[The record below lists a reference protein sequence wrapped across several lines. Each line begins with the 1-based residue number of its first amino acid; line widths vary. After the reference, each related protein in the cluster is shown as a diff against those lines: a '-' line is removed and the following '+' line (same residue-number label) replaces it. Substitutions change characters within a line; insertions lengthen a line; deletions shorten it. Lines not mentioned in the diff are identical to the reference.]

1 MCCIT
6 ALFKLA
12 VKMEGQIMPPV
23 DSTAEVELS
32 VSDFVALH
40 NQILEYALPNVTIVG
55 ELLNFRVS
63 KNRWVYFDLKDDTA
77 SVRFFGTIC
86 SLSGP
91 LEDGMLLK
99 VRGVPKLHPLYGFS
113 INVLNIQ
120 PAGEGAIR
128 KAFDLLQA
136 KLTSEGLFD
145 PARKRALPYPPERVG
160 IITSSES
167 AAYADFMK
175 IISARWSGMEVVLAD
190 VQVQGEAAPEQIVQ
204 AIADMNSLPEPP
216 DVLVITRGGGSSD
229 DLWAFST
236 EQVTRAVAA
245 SRVPTLV
252 AIGHEI
258 DLSLAELAADQRA
271 STPSNA
277 AELLTP
283 DRREVLR
290 SLKVAES
297 SLIQFLTGQIK
308 RAKLQ
313 IEHRAE
319 QLHGLPLQNLKHARN
334 RLQSATQILELVSP
348 QAILK
353 RGYAIV
359 RDEQGRVVRTVT
371 VAAALGRLE
380 LEFADG
386 TIETNVEQS

>member
-1 MCCIT
+1 
-6 ALFKLA
+6 
-12 VKMEGQIMPPV
+12 MPPV
-23 DSTAEVELS
+23 ETGDVELS

-40 NQILEYALPNVTIVG
+40 NQILEYALPTVTIVG
-55 ELLNFRVS
+55 ELANFKVS

-77 SVRFFGTIC
+77 SVRFFGTVYQ
-86 SLSGP
+86 LSGP
-91 LEDGMLLK
+91 LEDGMVLK
-99 VRGVPKLHPLYGFS
+99 VRGTPRLHPLYGFS
-113 INVLNIQ
+113 INVLSMQ

-136 KLTSEGLFD
+136 KLSSEGLFD

-175 IISARWSGMEVVLAD
+175 IISARWTGLEIVLAD
-190 VQVQGEAAPEQIVQ
+190 VQVQGEAAPAQIVR
-204 AIADMNSLPEPP
+204 AIAELNALAKPP

-283 DRREVLR
+283 DKRDVLR
-290 SLKVAES
+290 SLKETDR
-297 SLIQFLTGQIK
+297 SLLQLLTGQIK
-308 RAKLQ
+308 QAKLQ
-313 IEHRAE
+313 LTYRAQ
-319 QLHGLPLQNLKHARN
+319 QLEDLPLRSLAQARR
-334 RLQSATQILELVSP
+334 RLVSAAQMLELISP
-348 QAILK
+348 QATLR
-353 RGYAIV
+353 RGYTIV
-359 RDEQGRVVRTVT
+359 RDAQGRVVRTVP
-371 VAAALGRLE
+371 AATAAQHLA
-380 LEFADG
+380 LEFVDG
-386 TIETNVEQS
+386 TIKAEVEKS